1 MFHGHG
7 RRMLERG
14 DFRLVLLELIARSP
28 KHGYSIIEEI
38 EGLTGGVYSPSPGII
53 YPALLFLEEGE
64 LIEATQENNRKIYHI
79 TERGRAVL
87 AENRERIDL
96 ILDRVA
102 RLGGFFEK
110 FGRGG
115 RRGGFW
121 SREEMDR
128 PERPERPEREGRGE
142 RRGPP
147 RDFVSAAMASL
158 EATVALAR
166 DRVPQT
172 VLVEKLKEVE
182 RAIADQAMQM
192 AAPL

>member
-1 MFHGHG
+1 
-7 RRMLERG
+7 MLERG

-38 EGLTGGVYSPSPGII
+38 ERLTGGIYSPSPGII

-102 RLGGFFEK
+102 RFGGFFEK

-121 SREEMDR
+121 SRDEQ
-128 PERPERPEREGRGE
+128 ERPEREGRGD

-147 RDFVSAAMASL
+147 RDFVSAALASL

-166 DRVPQT
+166 DRVPES
-172 VLVEKLKEVE
+172 VLVDKLKQVE
-182 RAIADQAMQM
+182 RAIADQAMQTG
-192 AAPL
+192 APQ